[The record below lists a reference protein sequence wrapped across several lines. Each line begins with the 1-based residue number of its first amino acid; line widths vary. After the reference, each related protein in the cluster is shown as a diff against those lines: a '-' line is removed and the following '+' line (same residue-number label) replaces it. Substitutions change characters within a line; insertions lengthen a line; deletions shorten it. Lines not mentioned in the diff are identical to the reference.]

1 MKIRHCPH
9 FSKKKIAGGSLRLK
23 PLQEGSR
30 FVEVSKIN
38 RITTRTRTNFETDIP
53 GKAPRFCLLSLLL
66 FSTSFSDRNYSE
78 GTTVAVNP
86 SMKTLQAGCF
96 RWYYI
101 RDVQILC
108 CETVRSFRSLEFLD
122 NIDLQDIQAGNTKLR
137 VCVRTYRWPPVLGL
151 EREHSPITCSQFVCI
166 CWMSLVLIDLLHPL
180 LVAKVFWQAFKD

>member
-53 GKAPRFCLLSLLL
+53 GEAPRFCLLSLLL

-108 CETVRSFRSLEFLD
+108 CET
-122 NIDLQDIQAGNTKLR
+122 AGNTKLR